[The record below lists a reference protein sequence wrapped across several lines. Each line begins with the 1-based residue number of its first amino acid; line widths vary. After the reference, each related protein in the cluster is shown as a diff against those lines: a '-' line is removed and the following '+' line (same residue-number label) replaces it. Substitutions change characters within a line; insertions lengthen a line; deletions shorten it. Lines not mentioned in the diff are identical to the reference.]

1 MANKKSSKKRIRSR
15 AKETVVNSNRKAKVR
30 TITKQAVASI
40 EKSSVNEAVV
50 AVRAAESE
58 MMKAASRGTMKKK
71 TAARKVSRL
80 VKKLKQK
87 EE

>member
-15 AKETVVNSNRKAKVR
+15 AKETLVNSNRKARVR
-30 TITKQAVASI
+30 TITKKAITSIDTATKEDAVI
-40 EKSSVNEAVV
+40 

-58 MMKAASRGTMKKK
+58 LMRAASRGTVKKK

-80 VKKLKQK
+80 VKKLKDKQ
-87 EE
+87 